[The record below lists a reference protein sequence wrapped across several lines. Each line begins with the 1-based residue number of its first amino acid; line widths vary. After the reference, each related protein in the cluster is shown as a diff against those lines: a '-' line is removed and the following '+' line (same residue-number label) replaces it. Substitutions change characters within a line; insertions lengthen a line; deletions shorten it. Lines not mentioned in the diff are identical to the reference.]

1 MGQHTRVISF
11 SSSPSITL
19 EVLKEAI
26 QDRFADILQPGQEFF
41 LQLKKERGK
50 WQGEFVDLESNERI
64 ANESIIKA
72 VIEVS
77 ELQCGL
83 CVPLMLW

>member
-41 LQLKKERGK
+41 LQLRNLEK
-50 WQGEFVDLESNERI
+50 WQGEFVDLESNEKI
-64 ANESIIKA
+64 ANGSIIKA
-72 VIEVS
+72 VIIEVS
-77 ELQCGL
+77 GL
-83 CVPLMLW
+83 ECDFCVPLMCK

>member
-41 LQLKKERGK
+41 LQLKNEK
-50 WQGEFVDLESNERI
+50 WQGAFIDLQGEERI

-72 VIEVS
+72 VIIEIS
-77 ELQCGL
+77 GLECDL
-83 CVPLMLW
+83 CVPLILW